1 MNFENSAENIASDTA
16 QVSLQGVRREFPDG
30 TGLHETSL
38 DIAKGE
44 FVSILGPSGCG
55 KSTLLRCIAGLET
68 PDAGVIEFAGREVF
82 GPNTNVPVNK
92 RNLSMVFQDLALWP
106 HMTVASSSR

>member
-1 MNFENSAENIASDTA
+1 MPRVNFENSAENIASDTA

-68 PDAGVIEFAGREVF
+68 PDAGVIEFA
-82 GPNTNVPVNK
+82 
-92 RNLSMVFQDLALWP
+92 LSLI
-106 HMTVASSSR
+106 HI